1 MFSRGLGA
9 LLFIAAECWAQQS
22 ATVSLSNGI
31 HLRVSAQSSTGSID
45 GLKTEMAP
53 ASGSS
58 FYRIYRDDS
67 GLAVFAYELKV
78 ERSSDGEQ
86 FRVSALPAEQEFA
99 AKYPNADGGK
109 PTPTLSEVHQS
120 PLLDSGGKF
129 SIDIPTNPGLQIT
142 LTDVVAVQMNL
153 RGEAAESGGQSS
165 AQIRFAALAVRSG
178 GKLLSS
184 GAAGAIVAGRYAM
197 FYVPGHG
204 GFFFSTEPVDRRP
217 FLHAGVVDGSELT
230 FTIDNEAYECQSEAQ
245 ILPQTQR
252 DQIWVYHD
260 PNYKPGGNWTKSD
273 AGDESRDQFFTAAS
287 DSLSWWLP

>member
-1 MFSRGLGA
+1 MFSRGWGA
-9 LLFIAAECWAQQS
+9 SLLIAAACWAQPS
-22 ATVSLSNGI
+22 ATVALSNGI
-31 HLRVSAQSSTGSID
+31 RLRISAQSSTGNLD
-45 GLKTEMAP
+45 DLKVEMAP
-53 ASGSS
+53 ATGSS
-58 FYRIYRDDS
+58 FYRIYRDQT

-86 FRVSALPAEQEFA
+86 FRVSALPAEQDFA

-109 PTPTLSEVHQS
+109 PTPTLSAILQS

-129 SIDIPTNPGLQIT
+129 SVDIPTNPGLNMT
-142 LTDVVAVQMNL
+142 LTDVVVVQMNL
-153 RGEAAESGGQSS
+153 RDETTEAGRQSS

-184 GAAGAIVAGRYAM
+184 GAGTIVAGRYAM

-204 GFFFSTEPVDRRP
+204 GFFFSTEAVNPRP
-217 FLHAGVVDGSELT
+217 FLHAGVVDGKKLT
-230 FTIDNEAYECQSEAQ
+230 FTVDNVEYDCLSEAQ
-245 ILPQTQR
+245 ILPATTR

-260 PNYKPGGNWTKSD
+260 PNYKPGGNWTKIDPS
-273 AGDESRDQFFTAAS
+273 DESHDEFFAAGS